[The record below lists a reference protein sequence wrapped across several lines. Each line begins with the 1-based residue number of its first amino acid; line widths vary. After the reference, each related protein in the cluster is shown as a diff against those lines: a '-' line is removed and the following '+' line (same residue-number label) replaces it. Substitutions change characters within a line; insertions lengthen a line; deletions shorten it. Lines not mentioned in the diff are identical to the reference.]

1 MSQEMIPVQNFQ
13 RCDTSGRSSSKQGV
27 VFMIYYIL
35 AFLIVAAIA
44 GFLGFS
50 VLAGTVALAAQII
63 FYIFV
68 ATLLVSLLA
77 DKRQHTA

>member
-1 MSQEMIPVQNFQ
+1 
-13 RCDTSGRSSSKQGV
+13 
-27 VFMIYYIL
+27 MIYYIQ

-50 VLAGTVALAAQII
+50 VLAGTIASAAQII

-77 DKRQHTA
+77 DKRQHAA